1 MSAFDGRAFGLP
13 EGLDPD
19 ATIGATYLLQGP
31 ADEDALGRAL
41 SAAMEQT
48 IGRAC
53 YEIAGFEDLIPA
65 HGGRLLSYF
74 RVPAHETRAS
84 LRQPEWTQAVARVA
98 FPSANAGGQLPMLLT
113 MVLGDLSLGG
123 LIKLVDLDLPASFLR
138 GFAGPKFGLEGVR
151 RLVGSDRPLICSILK
166 PCVGLSPER
175 AAELFRQHALGGA
188 EVIKDDELMAYDEQ
202 LRIEDRV
209 RACRRAAEQAFE
221 QTGQRVLYL
230 TSITDRPDRMH
241 DKARRAI
248 EAGANGLM
256 LTPLSTGLGALEML
270 AEDPDL
276 NVPLFAHPALLGAMS
291 WSPDVGIG
299 GAILIAKLV
308 RLAGAD
314 INALPVP
321 YGRFTHLRESY
332 IRMLKLSQA
341 PMRHIKPCFT
351 QVGGGLHALAVPDV
365 IRDVG
370 RDVMLVIGGSAQRH
384 PGGLTAGVRAV
395 HQAISVAL
403 EGRTIEQAAGEYP
416 ELRQAQA
423 AYGGPKG

>member
-1 MSAFDGRAFGLP
+1 MNPLDDRAFGLP
-13 EGLDPD
+13 EGLDAD
-19 ATIGATYLLQGP
+19 TTIVATYLLQGP

-53 YEIAGFEDLIPA
+53 YELDGFEDLVRD
-65 HGGRLLSYF
+65 HGGRVLSYF
-74 RVPAHETRAS
+74 RVPAHETRSS
-84 LRQPEWTQAVARVA
+84 LKEPAWTQAVARIG
-98 FPSANAGGQLPMLLT
+98 FPAANAASQIPMLLT

-123 LIKLVDLDLPASFLR
+123 MIKLVDLDLPPAFLR
-138 GFAGPKFGLEGVR
+138 GFPGPTFGLEGIR
-151 RLVGSDRPLICSILK
+151 SLLGTDRPLICSILK
-166 PCVGLSPER
+166 PCVGLSAER
-175 AAELFRQHALGGA
+175 AADLFREHALGGA
-188 EVIKDDELMAYDEQ
+188 EVIKDDELMAYDET

-209 RACRRAAEQAFE
+209 RACRRAAEQAFQ
-221 QTGQRVLYL
+221 QTGQHVLYL

-241 DKARRAI
+241 QKARRAI

-256 LTPLSTGLGALEML
+256 LTPLSTGIGALQAL
-270 AEDPDL
+270 AEDPAID
-276 NVPLFAHPALLGAMS
+276 VPLFAHPALLGAWS
-291 WSPDVGIG
+291 WSPDFGIAG
-299 GAILIAKLV
+299 QILIAKLF

-332 IRMLKLSQA
+332 IRMLKLSRA

-351 QVGGGLHALAVPDV
+351 QVGGGLHALAVADV

-370 RDVMLVIGGSAQRH
+370 RDVMLVIGSSAQRH
-384 PGGLTAGVRAV
+384 PGGVTAGVRAV
-395 HQAISVAL
+395 HQAISAAL
-403 EGRTIEQAAGEYP
+403 DGRTLEQAAGEYA

-423 AYGGPKG
+423 VYGGSKG